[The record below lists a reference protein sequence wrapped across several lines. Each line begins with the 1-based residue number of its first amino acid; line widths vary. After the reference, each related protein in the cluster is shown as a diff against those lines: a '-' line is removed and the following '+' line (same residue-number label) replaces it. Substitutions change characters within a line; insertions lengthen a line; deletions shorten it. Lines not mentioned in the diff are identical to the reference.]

1 MSENLTG
8 LVLKCLG
15 GFYYV
20 QCGDTVYSCRARG
33 KFRKDR
39 ISPYAGDR
47 VTITLSTTPDENL
60 EGYVQEIL
68 PRRNVLVRPPLANLD
83 KLFIVSSVS
92 DPQPSTLIIDKTIAA
107 AEIKGIEP
115 VLVFTKTDLDDPAL
129 LKETYGSI
137 GIRCYFVSAVDGV
150 GIDALRPELT
160 GCVSAFTGNSGVGK
174 STLLNALIPELVLET
189 GEISKK
195 LGRGRHTTRHVELY
209 PVEGGYVADTPG
221 FSTRDIERYEL
232 FRKEELPQGFR
243 EFEPY
248 LDGCRFTSC
257 SHTCEKGCAV
267 LQAVHDGKIPRSR
280 IESYITM
287 YNEVKDIKEWQ
298 LPKTKN
304 A

>member
-1 MSENLTG
+1 M
-8 LVLKCLG
+8 
-15 GFYYV
+15 
-20 QCGDTVYSCRARG
+20 QCGDVLYTCRARG
-33 KFRKDR
+33 KFRKER
-39 ISPYAGDR
+39 ISPYAGDT
-47 VTITLSTTPDENL
+47 VSISVDDNN

-68 PRRNVLVRPPLANLD
+68 SRRNFLVRPPLANLD

-107 AEIKGIEP
+107 AELKGIEP
-115 VLVFTKTDLDDPAL
+115 VLVFTKTDLDDPSQFE
-129 LKETYGSI
+129 KIYGSI
-137 GIRCYFVSAVDGV
+137 GIRCHYVSSVDGV
-150 GIDALRPELT
+150 GIDELRPELN
-160 GCVSAFTGNSGVGK
+160 GCISAFTGNSGVGK

-189 GEISKK
+189 GEISRK

-221 FSTRDIERYEL
+221 FSTMDIERYEL

-248 LDGCRFTSC
+248 IGECRFTSC

-267 LQAVHDGKIPRSR
+267 LEAVNDGKISKSR

-298 LPKTKN
+298 LSKAKN
-304 A
+304 V